1 MRFHVV
7 AMSLV
12 LAIPAL
18 ADCPVASDLDTG
30 IRFTVDGTDTEEYRQ
45 SGPGVVESLYISAD
59 GATSRSLLAQ
69 GIYLIELVDMV
80 DGSPDQ
86 DTRTTYAFPGRAED
100 LALPAPGQQVAYD
113 LVMNSLG
120 DLKQERQ
127 TYDFGQAA
135 VINFGA
141 CEYQMIPIE
150 IRYDPDESGS
160 VDLLYYLP
168 ELGFSYFAGTDHADG
183 SDRYMY
189 SNIEVI
195 E

>member
-1 MRFHVV
+1 MRFHV
-7 AMSLV
+7 AALSLV
-12 LAIPAL
+12 LAPPAL
-18 ADCPVASDLDTG
+18 ADCPVAADLDAG
-30 IRFTVDGTDTEEYRQ
+30 IRFTVDGVDTEEYRR

-59 GATSRSLLAQ
+59 GAISRSLLAQ

-100 LALPAPGQQVAYD
+100 LALPASGQQVVYD
-113 LVMNSLG
+113 LAVNTLG
-120 DLKQERQ
+120 DLRKERQ
-127 TYDFGQAA
+127 TYDFGQAG
-135 VINFGA
+135 ILNFGA
-141 CEYQMIPIE
+141 CEYEMIPIE

-168 ELGFSYFAGTDHADG
+168 GLGFSYYAGSDHADG

>member
-1 MRFHVV
+1 MRLHVV

-12 LAIPAL
+12 LAGPTL
-18 ADCPVASDLDTG
+18 ADCPVAADLDTG
-30 IRFTVDGTDTEEYRQ
+30 IRFTVDGADTEEYRR
-45 SGPGVVESLYISAD
+45 SGPGVVESLYISAE

-69 GIYLIELVDMV
+69 GIYLIELVDLV

-100 LALPAPGQQVAYD
+100 LALPEPGQQVVYD
-113 LVMNSLG
+113 LVRNSLG
-120 DLKQERQ
+120 DLQSERQ
-127 TYDFGQAA
+127 TYDFGQ
-135 VINFGA
+135 VGILNFGA
-141 CEYQMIPIE
+141 CEYEMIPIE
-150 IRYDPDESGS
+150 IRYDPDETGS

-168 ELGFSYFAGTDHADG
+168 GLGFSYFAGSDHADG

-189 SNIEVI
+189 TNIEVI

>member
-1 MRFHVV
+1 MRFPLV
-7 AMSLV
+7 ALSLA
-12 LAIPAL
+12 LASPAL
-18 ADCPVASDLDTG
+18 ADCPVAADLAKG

-45 SGPGVVESLYISAD
+45 SGPGVVESLYITAD
-59 GATSRSLLAQ
+59 GTTSRSLLAQ
-69 GIYLIELVDMV
+69 GVYLIELVDLV
-80 DGSPDQ
+80 DGTPDQ

-100 LALPAPGQQVAYD
+100 LAVPAPGQQVAYD

-120 DLKQERQ
+120 DLQPERQ

-141 CEYQMIPIE
+141 CEYRMIPVE
-150 IRYDPDESGS
+150 IRYDPDDSGT

-168 ELGFSYFAGTDHADG
+168 ELGFSYYAGSENADG